1 MKKPIVFFVLFLFLG
16 LFGRAQTTLMVR
28 NGEKSLYLEH
38 VVAPKE
44 GLYSIGRMYN
54 VSPKHLAAYNKIDL
68 NGGLAIDQVIRIPLT
83 DTNFTQKSNK
93 GFPVYYNVNANEG
106 LSKVSSMNKKVP
118 LQSLRTWNKLPNDN
132 IPEGRN
138 LIIGFLVSKGMTA
151 ASIAQPPLVT
161 KKTAEV
167 EKPIVQAAPPGEKA
181 VVKTE
186 APKEAKIEEKE
197 IAKKDAAVMKEEKP
211 QVKESQPTTQAVFS
225 KNENGNSGGM
235 EGYFKSSFDLQQHS
249 TPAVRNSTVT
259 SGIFKTSSG
268 WQDGKYYLLVDGVPT
283 GSIIKLTNPA
293 NNKVIYAK
301 VLGEMNGIRLNEGLG
316 IRISNAAAAALS
328 VGDEE
333 KFVLKM
339 NY

>member
-1 MKKPIVFFVLFLFLG
+1 MKKPVAFFILFLSLG
-16 LFGRAQTTLMVR
+16 LFGHAQTTLMVR
-28 NGEKSLYLEH
+28 NEEKSLYLEH

-54 VSPKHLAAYNKIDL
+54 VNPKHLASYNKIDP
-68 NGGLAIDQVIRIPLT
+68 NAGLSIDQVVRIPLT

-93 GFPVYYNVNANEG
+93 GFPIYYNVNANEG
-106 LSKVSSMNKKVP
+106 LSRVSSVNRKVA
-118 LQSLRTWNKLPNDN
+118 LQNLRTWNKLPNDN

-151 ASIAQPPLVT
+151 ASVVEPPLVT
-161 KKTAEV
+161 KKNVEV
-167 EKPIVQAAPPGEKA
+167 ENPVVQAKAPEL
-181 VVKTE
+181 VKTE
-186 APKEAKIEEKE
+186 TPKETPRETP
-197 IAKKDAAVMKEEKP
+197 KKDAAV
-211 QVKESQPTTQAVFS
+211 VKEDKPAMRESQASTQAVIS
-225 KNENGNSGGM
+225 KSDNSNAGM
-235 EGYFKSSFDLQQHS
+235 EGYFKSSFDLQQRS
-249 TPAVRNSTVT
+249 IPAARNSTVT

-268 WQDGKYYLLVDGVPT
+268 WQDGKYYLLVDGVAT
-283 GSIIKLTNPA
+283 GSIVKLINPS